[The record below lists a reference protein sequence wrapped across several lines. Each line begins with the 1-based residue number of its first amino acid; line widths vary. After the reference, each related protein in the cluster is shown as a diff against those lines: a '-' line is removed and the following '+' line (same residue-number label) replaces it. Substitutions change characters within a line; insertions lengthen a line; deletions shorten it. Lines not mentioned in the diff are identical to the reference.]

1 MDAYTT
7 GQIIKKLRLKNKLTQ
22 LELAQQ
28 IGVSDK
34 TVSKWETSKGLP
46 DISLIQPL
54 SKALGV
60 SVIELM
66 SGSAII
72 NKNVSANMLRAK
84 FYVCHVCGNILYSTG
99 DALISCCG
107 FALSPLKASQVDQ
120 NHEVIIEPVEDESFV
135 TIRHEMTKEHYIS
148 FVAYVCCDKVQLVK
162 FYPEGNAETRF
173 MFRGGGYLYI
183 YCNQHGWMKFK
194 V

>member
-22 LELAQQ
+22 LELAKQ

-60 SVIELM
+60 SVMELM

-84 FYVCHVCGNILYSTG
+84 FYVCPVCGNVLYSTG

-107 FALSPLKASQVDQ
+107 FALSPLKQKPVDE
-120 NHEVIIEPVEDESFV
+120 HHKIVIEPVEDESFV
-135 TIRHEMTKEHYIS
+135 TINHPMTKEHYIS
-148 FVAYVCCDKVQLVK
+148 FVAYLSYDKIQLVK

-183 YCNQHGWMKFK
+183 YCNQHGLMKIK